1 MLVPVEKQ
9 LFSSQVIHRRT
20 CQLDKERKSALDD
33 LHGDVFVTQFVP
45 GKSLF
50 QIVKSELASYKVKET
65 MPFYSNPLSRW
76 KAN

>member
-9 LFSSQVIHRRT
+9 LFSSQVIHRST
-20 CQLDKERKSALDD
+20 CQLDKEMKSALDD
-33 LHGDVFVTQFVP
+33 LLGVFVTQFVP

-50 QIVKSELASYKVKET
+50 QIVKSELASCKVKET
-65 MPFYSNPLSRW
+65 MPFNSNPLSRW